1 MKASVEKIEKNQ
13 VKLTIEVDAQDFEKS
28 VEKAYHKNK
37 RKIAVPGFR
46 KGKAPRK
53 IIEHYYGEGV
63 FYEDALNEACP
74 DAYIKAV
81 EETGIEPVDQ
91 PEIEIVQVGSGK
103 NLIFH
108 ATVTVKPEVELGQYK
123 GIEIEKV
130 EYNVTD
136 QDVDQRIEQV
146 REQNARWISVED
158 GPAKEGH
165 RLTIDFK
172 GYINGEAFE
181 GGSAEKFDLELGSGQ
196 FIPGFEE
203 QLVGVKAGE
212 EKEIKVTFP
221 EDYAVENLK
230 GKEATFVVKVH
241 DIKEKELPA
250 LDDEF
255 AKDVSEFDTLDEYR
269 ADIKN
274 SMEKNAQEA
283 AKAEM
288 ETKLIEKIS
297 QNAKVDIPD
306 VMVERQLDNMMQD
319 FDFRLRFQGMDLE
332 RYVSIMGISM
342 DEFRAQY
349 KDEAYNR
356 VKNQLVLEKII
367 KVEKIEATDEDLE
380 KEYKRLAEQYNQ
392 DVDQVK
398 KSYEGREDGLKDSIV
413 IQKTI
418 DFLMDNAV
426 LVEKSDDE
434 ASEQSKEA
442 EESKETEE

>member
-1 MKASVEKIEKNQ
+1 MRTSVEKIEKNQ
-13 VKLTIEVDAQDFEKS
+13 VRLKIEVDAQEFEKS
-28 VEKAYHKNK
+28 IEKAYHKNK
-37 RKIAVPGFR
+37 KNIAVPGFR

-53 IIEHYYGEGV
+53 IIEHYYGEGI

-74 DAYIKAV
+74 EAYIKAV

-91 PEIEIVQVGSGK
+91 PDIEIIQVGSGQ
-103 NLIFH
+103 NLIFN
-108 ATVTVKPEVELGQYK
+108 ATVTVKPEVELGEYK

-136 QDVDQRIEQV
+136 QDVEDRIEQV

-158 GPAKEGH
+158 GPAKEGD

-181 GGSAEKFDLELGSGQ
+181 GGSAENFALELGSGQ

-221 EDYAVENLK
+221 EDYHAEDLK

-250 LDDEF
+250 LDDDF
-255 AKDVSEFDTLDEYR
+255 AKDVSEFDTLDEYK
-269 ADIKN
+269 ADIKS
-274 SMEKNAQEA
+274 SMERNAQEA

-288 ETKLIEKIS
+288 ENKLIEKIS
-297 QNAKVDIPD
+297 ENAKVDIPD
-306 VMVERQLDNMMQD
+306 VMVERQLDTMMRD
-319 FDFRLRFQGMDLE
+319 FDFQLRFQGMDLE
-332 RYVSIMGISM
+332 RYVNIIGMSM
-342 DEFRAQY
+342 DDFRAQY

-356 VKNQLVLEKII
+356 VKNQLVIEKII
-367 KVEKIEATDEDLE
+367 QVEKIVVTEEDFE
-380 KEYKRLAEQYNQ
+380 KEYARLAEQYKQ
-392 DVDQVK
+392 DVEQVK
-398 KSYEGREDGLKDSIV
+398 KRYEGREEGLRDSIQ
-413 IQKTI
+413 IQKAI

-426 LVEKSDDE
+426 LVEKSEDE
-434 ASEQSKEA
+434 DSDQSKEA
-442 EESKETEE
+442 ESKETVE

>member
-1 MKASVEKIEKNQ
+1 MRTSVEKIEKNQ
-13 VKLTIEVDAQDFEKS
+13 VRLKIEVDAQEFEKS
-28 VEKAYHKNK
+28 IEKAYHKNK
-37 RKIAVPGFR
+37 KNIAVPGFR

-53 IIEHYYGEGV
+53 IIEHYYGEGI

-74 DAYIKAV
+74 EAYIKAV

-91 PEIEIVQVGSGK
+91 PDIEIIQVGSGQ
-103 NLIFH
+103 NLIFN
-108 ATVTVKPEVELGQYK
+108 ATVTVKPEVELGEYK

-136 QDVDQRIEQV
+136 QDVEDRIEQV

-158 GPAKEGH
+158 GPAKEGD

-181 GGSAEKFDLELGSGQ
+181 GGSAENFALELGSGQ

-221 EDYAVENLK
+221 EDYHAEDLK

-250 LDDEF
+250 LDDDF
-255 AKDVSEFDTLDEYR
+255 AKDVSEFDTLDEYK
-269 ADIKN
+269 ADIKS
-274 SMEKNAQEA
+274 SMERNAQEA

-288 ETKLIEKIS
+288 ENKLIEKIS
-297 QNAKVDIPD
+297 ENAKVDIPD
-306 VMVERQLDNMMQD
+306 VMVERQLDTMMRD
-319 FDFRLRFQGMDLE
+319 FDFQLRFQGMDLE
-332 RYVSIMGISM
+332 RYVNIIGMSM
-342 DEFRAQY
+342 DDFRAQY

-356 VKNQLVLEKII
+356 VKNQLVIEKII
-367 KVEKIEATDEDLE
+367 QVEKIEVTEEDFE
-380 KEYKRLAEQYNQ
+380 KEYARLAEQYKQ
-392 DVDQVK
+392 DVEQVK
-398 KSYEGREDGLKDSIV
+398 KRYEGREEGLRDSIQ
-413 IQKTI
+413 IQKAI

-426 LVEKSDDE
+426 LVEKSEDE
-434 ASEQSKEA
+434 DSDQSKEA
-442 EESKETEE
+442 ESKETVE